1 MSIPYNRTNHP
12 RFCLMGLEADY
23 NTWVN
28 TILFPFMP
36 VITVFIVSF
45 LMLGDFPFNDDD
57 DDDDGGGGV
66 MSPVYN
72 YLPQG
77 T

>member
-1 MSIPYNRTNHP
+1 
-12 RFCLMGLEADY
+12 MGLEADY

-45 LMLGDFPFNDDD
+45 LMLGDLPFNDDV

>member
-1 MSIPYNRTNHP
+1 MI
-12 RFCLMGLEADY
+12 LEADY
-23 NTWVN
+23 NTWGS
-28 TILFPFMP
+28 TILFPFLP
-36 VITVFIVSF
+36 VITVFLCSW
-45 LMLGDFPFNDDD
+45 LMLSDLPFNDDD

>member
-1 MSIPYNRTNHP
+1 MLSD
-12 RFCLMGLEADY
+12 L
-23 NTWVN
+23 
-28 TILFPFMP
+28 PF
-36 VITVFIVSF
+36 
-45 LMLGDFPFNDDD
+45 DKDDD

>member
-1 MSIPYNRTNHP
+1 MI
-12 RFCLMGLEADY
+12 LEADY

-28 TILFPFMP
+28 TILFPFLP
-36 VITVFIVSF
+36 VITVFLCRW
-45 LMLGDFPFNDDD
+45 LMLGDLPFDKDDD

>member
-1 MSIPYNRTNHP
+1 MI
-12 RFCLMGLEADY
+12 LEADY
-23 NTWVN
+23 NTWFN
-28 TILFPFMP
+28 TILFPFLP
-36 VITVFIVSF
+36 VITVFLGSW
-45 LMLGDFPFNDDD
+45 LMLGDLPFDKDDD

>member
-1 MSIPYNRTNHP
+1 MI
-12 RFCLMGLEADY
+12 LEAYY

-28 TILFPFMP
+28 TILFPFLP
-36 VITVFIVSF
+36 VITVFLCSW
-45 LMLGDFPFNDDD
+45 LMLGDLPFDKDDD